1 MPQIHA
7 PPRVILIAGPT
18 ASGKS
23 ALALALA
30 RAFGSAVV
38 NADSMQVYRDLRVL
52 TARPTPEDEAR
63 VPHRLYGVLDG
74 AELCSAARWRE
85 MALAEIEMAAAA
97 GRLPVVV
104 GGTGLYLRALTEGLA
119 EIPPV
124 PDEVRAAA
132 RALHAEI
139 GGAAFRERL
148 AALDPAGAARLP
160 PGDTQ
165 RLIRAYEVALATGQP
180 LGAWLDAARRGAQE
194 RRLDAEIAT
203 IVLQPP
209 RGPLYEACDARLA
222 AMVEQG
228 GALEEV
234 RALVA
239 RGLDPS
245 LPVMKAVGVRELAAC
260 LAGTLPLAEA
270 VARAQR
276 ETRRYAKRQTTWFR
290 HQAPAGAKMIGEQFS
305 ERLSPILFSFIR
317 QFLLTRTTSGN

>member
-1 MPQIHA
+1 LNSA
-7 PPRVILIAGPT
+7 ILIAGPT

-23 ALALALA
+23 ALALRLA
-30 RAFGSAVV
+30 ERLGGAII
-38 NADSMQVYRDLRVL
+38 NADSMQVYRDLRIL

-63 VPHRLYGVLDG
+63 VPHRLYGALDG
-74 AELCSAARWRE
+74 AELCSAARWRA
-85 MALAEIEMAAAA
+85 MALAEIEAAETA
-97 GRLPVVV
+97 GSLPVIV

-124 PDEVRAAA
+124 PDAIRAAA
-132 RALHAEI
+132 RALHVAI
-139 GGAAFRERL
+139 GGTAFRERL

-165 RLIRAYEVALATGQP
+165 RLIRAYEVALATGRP
-180 LGAWLDAARRGAQE
+180 LGAWLDAARHEAQ
-194 RRLDAEIAT
+194 RLDADVAM

-209 RGPLYEACDARLA
+209 RGPLYEACDARFA
-222 AMVEQG
+222 AMVERG

-234 RALVA
+234 QALVA

-260 LAGTLPLAEA
+260 LAGALPLAEA
-270 VARAQR
+270 VALAQR

-290 HQAPAGAKMIGEQFS
+290 HQTPAGARVINEQFS
-305 ERLSPILFSFIR
+305 ECLRPVIFSFIR
-317 QFLLTRTTSGN
+317 QFLLTGTMSGI

>member
-1 MPQIHA
+1 MTIGKLV
-7 PPRVILIAGPT
+7 VIGGPT

-23 ALALALA
+23 GLAIAVA
-30 RAFGSAVV
+30 EAFGGTVI
-38 NADSMQVYRDLRVL
+38 NADSMQVYRDLRIL
-52 TARPTPEDEAR
+52 TARPTPVDEAR

-74 AELCSAARWRE
+74 AELCSAARWRA
-85 MALAEIEMAAAA
+85 MALAEIEAAAAA

-124 PDEVRAAA
+124 PDEIRAAS

-165 RLIRAYEVALATGQP
+165 RLIRAYEVAAATGRP
-180 LGAWLDAARRGAQE
+180 LGAWLDAARREAQ
-194 RRLDAEIAT
+194 RLDAEIAT

-209 RGPLYEACDARLA
+209 RGPLHEACDARFA
-222 AMVEQG
+222 AMIEHG
-228 GALEEV
+228 GALDEV

-239 RGLDPS
+239 RGLDPA

-260 LAGTLPLAEA
+260 LAGALPLAEA

-290 HQAPAGAKMIGEQFS
+290 HQAPAGATIIGEQFS
-305 ERLSPILFSFIR
+305 ERLVPGIFSFIR
-317 QFLLTRTTSGN
+317 QFLLTGTTTGN